1 MKTVVLSDV
10 HLNVTT
16 YGEPQLLEFGKFL
29 RSLLN
34 DRVDRL
40 ILLGDLFD
48 FWFEYKHVVFSEYF
62 HVLRALAD
70 LNEGGVELH
79 LVCGNHDFWA
89 GRFLEQ
95 YLGFAVH
102 PDGVRLAFGHQT
114 ALLVHG
120 DGLNKKDWAYR
131 IYRRMARSRV
141 LVSLFRMIHP
151 DLAMAL
157 AKRVSH
163 TSRRISGRPDP
174 ENGSEAAAL
183 REFARGR
190 LAEGD
195 CQVVI
200 CGHAHAP
207 TSEHYPMPGGMGLY
221 INTGDWLYHRSYVEW
236 DGEGFNLICPRTGE
250 PANCL

>member
-10 HLNVTT
+10 HLNVST
-16 YGEPQLLEFGKFL
+16 YGEPQLLEFIKFL
-29 RSLLN
+29 KNLHAE
-34 DRVDRL
+34 RVERL

-62 HVLRALAD
+62 HVLRALAE
-70 LNEGGVELH
+70 LNEQGVELH

-95 YLGFAVH
+95 YLGFTVH
-102 PDGVRLAFGHQT
+102 RDEARIAFGNRH

-120 DGLNKKDWAYR
+120 DGLNKKDRAYR
-131 IYRRMARSRV
+131 IYRRIAKAPAV
-141 LVSLFRMIHP
+141 VWLFRLIHP

-157 AKRVSH
+157 AKRISR
-163 TSRRISGRPDP
+163 TSRRMTSQADP
-174 ENGSEAAAL
+174 SKGAEAAAL
-183 REFARGR
+183 RLFAQEYLGQ
-190 LAEGD
+190 GQ

-207 TSEHYPMPGGMGLY
+207 ACEQYTTPNGPGLY
-221 INTGDWLYHRSYVEW
+221 INTGDWMYHRSYVEW
-236 DGEGFNLICPRTGE
+236 DGEDFKLICQRKS
-250 PANCL
+250 PAS